1 MAKCKLLKK
10 AIASYSKGKKKNE
23 NENVKNSFS
32 IRM

>member
-1 MAKCKLLKK
+1 MVKCKLLKK
-10 AIASYSKGKKKNE
+10 VIVSYFKGKKNE

>member
-23 NENVKNSFS
+23 NENVKKPVSV
-32 IRM
+32 

>member
-10 AIASYSKGKKKNE
+10 AIASYSKGKKNE
-23 NENVKNSFS
+23 NENVENSFS

>member
-23 NENVKNSFS
+23 NENVKTVSV
-32 IRM
+32 